1 MEVAMKRMIL
11 AVVLLAGG
19 VLGAQADTDVW
30 VSSLKQPRHDPN
42 AAANI
47 DADYCSRT
55 VGPDLNGQPTPAK
68 FKRCMASRGWRFG
81 HTTRERAPREHTWI
95 DPETGLTCR
104 DILGG
109 FGSACSNF

>member
-1 MEVAMKRMIL
+1 MKRIAL
-11 AVVLLAGG
+11 AVILLVGG

-30 VSSLKQPRHDPN
+30 VNALKQPRHDPN
-42 AAANI
+42 AAAQV
-47 DADYCSRT
+47 DADYCARM
-55 VGPDLNGQPTPAK
+55 VGLDLNGQPTPAG

-81 HTTRERAPREHTWI
+81 HTRRERTTTEHTWI

-109 FGSACSNF
+109 LGSACSNF

>member
-1 MEVAMKRMIL
+1 MEVAMRRVIL
-11 AVVLLAGG
+11 AVVLLVGG

-30 VSSLKQPRHDPN
+30 VSARPRHDPN
-42 AAANI
+42 AAAQI
-47 DADYCSRT
+47 DADYCTRM

-81 HTTRERAPREHTWI
+81 HTTRERTTREHTWI

-109 FGSACSNF
+109 FGSSCSNF